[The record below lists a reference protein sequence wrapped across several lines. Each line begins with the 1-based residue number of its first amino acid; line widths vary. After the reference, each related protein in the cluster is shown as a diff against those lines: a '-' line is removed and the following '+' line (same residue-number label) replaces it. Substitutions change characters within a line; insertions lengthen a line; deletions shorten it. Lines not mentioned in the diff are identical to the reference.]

1 MNGER
6 DPAEP
11 ELRVLAEREGVI
23 LAAKPARYAS
33 EPTPHGTPCVV
44 QELSRRYGG
53 RPLHAASR
61 LDVGV
66 SGVVLCTLGHQA
78 AQRVAALRAAG
89 RLRHSY
95 VGIAEGELTG
105 AGSWTWALGRGRDL
119 AGRPVARSGGGATRA
134 AVTHYAVVAKAAE
147 GMLACFRLVTGRMH
161 QIRAHAARAGVPLLG
176 DRRYGGST
184 SLSDAAGRVHAIE
197 RVALHCARVELEGLL
212 VAEAPVPEELRR
224 LWRLLGGGDEAWER
238 AAQLGRATKLVP

>member
-1 MNGER
+1 MTDER
-6 DPAEP
+6 DRAEP

-33 EPTPHGTPCVV
+33 EPTPHGTPSVV
-44 QELSRRYGG
+44 QELSRHYGG

-66 SGVVLCTLGHQA
+66 SGVVLCTLGHEA
-78 AQRVAALRAAG
+78 ARRVASWRAAG
-89 RLRHSY
+89 RLHHSY

-119 AGRPVARSGGGATRA
+119 AGRAVARSGGGDTRPA
-134 AVTHYAVVAKAAE
+134 LTQYAVVAAA
-147 GMLACFRLVTGRMH
+147 GAGTLACFRLATGRMH
-161 QIRAHAARAGVPLLG
+161 QIRAHAARAGVPLFG
-176 DRRYGGST
+176 DRRYGGPT
-184 SLSDAAGRVHAIE
+184 SLSDSAGRVHAIE

-212 VAEAPVPEELRR
+212 VAEAPVPEELCR

-238 AAQLGRATKLVP
+238 AARLGRAAKLVQ